1 MEETLTGNP
10 KPSGN
15 ISDYNSI
22 EEKEEMCKDMAGY
35 NESLTVNYQ
44 QDKIKTIL
52 QSSIDDTNYTK
63 KVQIKTIINN
73 IYKSG
78 GIKQFYSGFTW
89 ALYRATL
96 LHSGT
101 FLMMEYLTNTYYTN

>member
-1 MEETLTGNP
+1 MEEKLTGNP

-44 QDKIKTIL
+44 QDKIKTIGE
-52 QSSIDDTNYTK
+52 K
-63 KVQIKTIINN
+63 KCNVQKENDGWWT
-73 IYKSG
+73 
-78 GIKQFYSGFTW
+78 
-89 ALYRATL
+89 
-96 LHSGT
+96 
-101 FLMMEYLTNTYYTN
+101 

>member
-1 MEETLTGNP
+1 MVSVKFKTVLLQLKQVNNTVNGIDETVTRRGFRTPPLLKGITMEEKLTGNP

-44 QDKIKTIL
+44 QDKIKKIGE
-52 QSSIDDTNYTK
+52 K
-63 KVQIKTIINN
+63 K
-73 IYKSG
+73 
-78 GIKQFYSGFTW
+78 
-89 ALYRATL
+89 
-96 LHSGT
+96 
-101 FLMMEYLTNTYYTN
+101 

>member
-1 MEETLTGNP
+1 MEEILTGNP

-44 QDKIKTIL
+44 QNKIKKIGER
-52 QSSIDDTNYTK
+52 K
-63 KVQIKTIINN
+63 
-73 IYKSG
+73 
-78 GIKQFYSGFTW
+78 
-89 ALYRATL
+89 
-96 LHSGT
+96 
-101 FLMMEYLTNTYYTN
+101 

>member
-44 QDKIKTIL
+44 QDKIKTIGEK
-52 QSSIDDTNYTK
+52 K
-63 KVQIKTIINN
+63 KVMYKKKMMGGGRMYAKDG
-73 IYKSG
+73 IYMDK
-78 GIKQFYSGFTW
+78 KRNQ
-89 ALYRATL
+89 
-96 LHSGT
+96 
-101 FLMMEYLTNTYYTN
+101 

>member
-1 MEETLTGNP
+1 MEEKLTGNP

-44 QDKIKTIL
+44 QDKIRTIGEKK
-52 QSSIDDTNYTK
+52 IDVQKENDGWWTYVCKRWYIYGQKETNEK
-63 KVQIKTIINN
+63 I
-73 IYKSG
+73 
-78 GIKQFYSGFTW
+78 
-89 ALYRATL
+89 
-96 LHSGT
+96 
-101 FLMMEYLTNTYYTN
+101 